1 MGLSST
7 SLNSYLW
14 FEGRVNLLQAMSSL
28 DVEVQDLFHFKFFG
42 FASLP
47 ENSHQGNQACLWR
60 LSLVNLLLLHQVS
73 HELQYSLSD
82 LTMLATP
89 DNPSSMK
96 TKSHLHTQRKQ
107 SMYFNFAQTCKKKL
121 QDISSYMIGKT
132 YLYGCLVCIEH
143 LEGG

>member
-14 FEGRVNLLQAMSSL
+14 SFEGRVNLLQAMSSL
-28 DVEVQDLFHFKFFG
+28 DVEVQDFFHFEFFG

-89 DNPSSMK
+89 DNPSLMK
-96 TKSHLHTQRKQ
+96 TESPIFIHKVSKACISTLPRLAKT
-107 SMYFNFAQTCKKKL
+107 NCK
-121 QDISSYMIGKT
+121 I
-132 YLYGCLVCIEH
+132 YLLT
-143 LEGG
+143 